1 MEFSKEET
9 NPLMF
14 GYWGNKSFQEW
25 LCYIY
30 HSLYF
35 GSKKTKY
42 DIFYLLYFNMSFGGL
57 WVFVS
62 NYAQYLY
69 KEATLSPTW
78 MNIQVHQNNKIETS
92 SNNIVIMR

>member
-30 HSLYF
+30 HSFYF
-35 GSKKTKY
+35 DSKKTKY
-42 DIFYLLYFNMSFGGL
+42 DIFYLLYFDMSFGD
-57 WVFVS
+57 
-62 NYAQYLY
+62 YEYLLV
-69 KEATLSPTW
+69 TML
-78 MNIQVHQNNKIETS
+78 NIYTKRLHYLRHE
-92 SNNIVIMR
+92 

>member
-30 HSLYF
+30 HSFYF
-35 GSKKTKY
+35 DSKKTKY
-42 DIFYLLYFNMSFGGL
+42 DIFYLLYFDMSN
-57 WVFVS
+57 V
-62 NYAQYLY
+62 YLDY
-69 KEATLSPTW
+69 EYLLVTML
-78 MNIQVHQNNKIETS
+78 NIYTKRLHYLRHE
-92 SNNIVIMR
+92 

>member
-30 HSLYF
+30 HSFYF
-35 GSKKTKY
+35 DSKKTKY
-42 DIFYLLYFNMSFGGL
+42 DIFYLLYLNMSFRDD
-57 WVFVS
+57 
-62 NYAQYLY
+62 
-69 KEATLSPTW
+69 P
-78 MNIQVHQNNKIETS
+78 
-92 SNNIVIMR
+92 IVYS

>member
-42 DIFYLLYFNMSFGGL
+42 DIFYLLYFDMSFG
-57 WVFVS
+57 
-62 NYAQYLY
+62 YLDY
-69 KEATLSPTW
+69 EYLLVTML
-78 MNIQVHQNNKIETS
+78 NIYPKRLHYLRHE
-92 SNNIVIMR
+92 

>member
-35 GSKKTKY
+35 DSKKTKY
-42 DIFYLLYFNMSFGGL
+42 DIFYLLYFDMPLN
-57 WVFVS
+57 V
-62 NYAQYLY
+62 YLDY
-69 KEATLSPTW
+69 EYLLVTML
-78 MNIQVHQNNKIETS
+78 NIYTKRLHYLRHE
-92 SNNIVIMR
+92 

>member
-42 DIFYLLYFNMSFGGL
+42 DIFYLLYFDMSCGE
-57 WVFVS
+57 V
-62 NYAQYLY
+62 YLDY
-69 KEATLSPTW
+69 EYLLVTML
-78 MNIQVHQNNKIETS
+78 NIYTKRLHYLRHE
-92 SNNIVIMR
+92 

>member
-30 HSLYF
+30 HSFYF
-35 GSKKTKY
+35 DSKKTKY
-42 DIFYLLYFNMSFGGL
+42 DIFYLLYFDMSL
-57 WVFVS
+57 NV
-62 NYAQYLY
+62 YLDY
-69 KEATLSPTW
+69 EYLLVTML
-78 MNIQVHQNNKIETS
+78 NIYTKRLHYLRHE
-92 SNNIVIMR
+92 